1 MGSFF
6 VVGVMSPLHSSYE
19 RGCQEK
25 TRSPAPREDAGVVMT
40 SSPTSFLEGLVVWLL
55 WPAARSSGDA
65 NPSCLSQLDDFM
77 KQWCSTPFGYEAT
90 QAKRWLK
97 CQPRSY
103 VRLEAYSFFGLS
115 EGA

>member
-1 MGSFF
+1 MKKD
-6 VVGVMSPLHSSYE
+6 VKKKHLPPPL
-19 RGCQEK
+19 GK
-25 TRSPAPREDAGVVMT
+25 TRVWRLT